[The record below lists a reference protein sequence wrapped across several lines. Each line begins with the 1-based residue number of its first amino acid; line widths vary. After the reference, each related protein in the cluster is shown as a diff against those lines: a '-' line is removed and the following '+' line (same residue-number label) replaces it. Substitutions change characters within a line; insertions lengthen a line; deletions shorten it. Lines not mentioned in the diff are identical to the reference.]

1 MKRYTRYLLLGVVIV
16 SALISQCSAGSACPF
31 GSSGGSGYAGGG
43 EISPFDGS
51 GAGGM
56 PDPFPDVSDASG
68 IPCPFDGS
76 GAGGM
81 PDPFPDV
88 SDASGI
94 PCPFSPDSSSPQG
107 SEMTAVGETA
117 QYPAPG
123 DPDGDGL
130 YEDLNGN
137 GHIDFADLI
146 LYFNNMDWIRE
157 KQPINCFDYNSNGN
171 IDFADL
177 IFLFQEV

>member
-1 MKRYTRYLLLGVVIV
+1 MKRYTRYLLVGVVIV

-43 EISPFDGS
+43 EIS
-51 GAGGM
+51 
-56 PDPFPDVSDASG
+56 
-68 IPCPFDGS
+68 PFDGS